1 MQPQIHICPRCR
13 TQHDSDAQFCPSCG
27 TSLIWQPFP
36 PPKRSGLSPTTSNQ
50 LKFFAVVIAVIL
62 GGYALIGKS
71 PKVEPSASLSSVA
84 TSPTTTPTALSTSLE
99 RMVLDDA
106 QVTAYVERTHPE
118 YKQYKFRFVVK
129 KPGSPL
135 IAPIVRMAGASNVY
149 SVFVNGVDSDMV
161 GFAFGPNIVVINK
174 NLEVVPATYDTR
186 VLNGND
192 ALGDAYH
199 GLVLKYERGN

>member
-1 MQPQIHICPRCR
+1 MQPQIHICAQCR
-13 TQHDSDAQFCPSCG
+13 TQHDVEAQFCPACG
-27 TSLIWQPFP
+27 GHLTWQTFA
-36 PPKRSGLSPTTSNQ
+36 PPKRSGRTSA
-50 LKFFAVVIAVIL
+50 FVIVAGSIVL
-62 GGYALIGKS
+62 LVALAAMF
-71 PKVEPSASLSSVA
+71 PKNPQGITPADIAAGA
-84 TSPTTTPTALSTSLE
+84 TSPTLRPAASAARGE
-99 RMVLDDA
+99 RMVLDNA
-106 QVTAYVERTHPE
+106 QVTAYVECTNRE

-129 KPGSPL
+129 NPGSPL
-135 IAPIVRMAGASNVY
+135 IAPIVRMAGASNIH